1 MKTAPK
7 PIRKRVPAK
16 PAPAPPQVSPPPSDK
31 PSTSLFHPR
40 SRLLAFP
47 ALVLLTWLAF
57 SNSFATG
64 FALDNNMLI
73 LRDTRIQ
80 QATVDN
86 VNLILRHT
94 YWWPN
99 GESGLYRPLTTLS
112 FMWNYAVLGNGSR
125 PAGYHWVNFGL
136 HAANVL
142 MVFALALVL
151 LAGSAR
157 RFPLACVIAGLWAVH
172 PVLTESVTNIAGRAD
187 LLAGAAVLAGFLFY
201 LKNAAS
207 AGWRRIPW
215 LLGLSLATLVGVF
228 SKESAVVL
236 PAIIVLYELLCRGRG
251 KAFPWVSAAAG
262 LAAMA
267 APIALMLWQ
276 RSIVL
281 AAAPPAEFPFVD
293 NPIGG
298 AGFWIGRLTALKV
311 LAHYLAAAFFPLH
324 LSADYSY
331 SQISLASGSIGDWV
345 AWLAVAAAAAALVVL
360 YRRNRTACF
369 FACFAF
375 LNLLPASNLLF
386 PIGTIMAERLLYLP
400 LIGLLAAAV
409 MAADEAAGRFRIPGT
424 ALAAAACVIAGLF
437 AVRAWTRNLDWT
449 NDLSMA
455 KASVLTSPNS
465 FKTHRLLAVMLD
477 ENDPNHAHIDQVL
490 AELDRGIAI
499 LGKLPDRLDLPAT
512 WKLEA
517 AFRLAKG
524 DMLAGDQA
532 RAQYQIAAR
541 NALRSIAIQAASLA
555 DYDQRH
561 SIQLPVPKD
570 AAEGYRILASAYL
583 RLHRPADAMDPAVEA
598 RKIDPANPEPYT
610 QIADAWLA
618 QQRGDDAA
626 ITLAEGMFAARDSGL
641 RADLLKLYRAG
652 LDTKGCAVVPGPRG
666 PALNPNC
673 EMVHRHL
680 CAGAVRAGRQDLAQQ
695 LQCAAP

>member
-7 PIRKRVPAK
+7 PIQKRAPGK
-16 PAPAPPQVSPPPSDK
+16 PAAASPQAPLPQPPLPR
-31 PSTSLFHPR
+31 PSLFHPR

-47 ALVLLTWLAF
+47 ALVLVTWLAF
-57 SNSFATG
+57 SNSFGTG
-64 FALDNNMLI
+64 FALDNHMLI

-80 QATVDN
+80 QASVDN

-112 FMWNYAVLGNGSR
+112 YMWNYAVLGNGSQA
-125 PAGYHWVNFGL
+125 AGYHWVNFGL

-142 MVFALALVL
+142 MVFALALLL

-157 RFPLACVIAGLWAVH
+157 RFSLACAIAGLWAVH

-201 LKNAAS
+201 LKSAAA

-215 LLGLSLATLVGVF
+215 LVGLSLAALIGVF

-251 KAFPWVSAAAG
+251 KAFPWVTVVAAS
-262 LAAMA
+262 AAMA
-267 APIALMLWQ
+267 APIAVMLWQ

-293 NPIGG
+293 NPIAG

-311 LAHYLAAAFFPLH
+311 LARYLAAAFFPLH
-324 LSADYSY
+324 LCADYSY
-331 SQISLASGSIGDWV
+331 SEIPLASGSLGDWV
-345 AWLAVAAAAAALVVL
+345 SWLAVAAAIAVLVVL

-369 FACFAF
+369 FVCFAF

-409 MAADEAAGRFRIPGT
+409 MAADEAARQFHVSGA
-424 ALAAAACVIAGLF
+424 ALAAVACLVAGLF
-437 AVRAWTRNLDWT
+437 AFRAWTRNQDWT
-449 NDLSMA
+449 DDLSMA
-455 KASVLTSPNS
+455 RASVRSSPNS

-477 ENDPNHAHIDQVL
+477 ENDPNHANIDQVL
-490 AELDRGIAI
+490 AELDRSTGILAT
-499 LGKLPDRLDLPAT
+499 LPDRLDVAAPWRLA
-512 WKLEA
+512 A

-524 DMLAGDQA
+524 DLLAGDAA
-532 RAQYQIAAR
+532 RAQYQTAAR
-541 NALRSIAIQAASLA
+541 VARRAIAVETALLA

-583 RLHRPADAMDPAVEA
+583 RLRQPADAMDPAVEA
-598 RKIDPANPEPYT
+598 RKIDPANAEAYT

-618 QQRGDDAA
+618 QQRGEDAA
-626 ITLAEGMFAARDSGL
+626 ITLAEGMFAAHDGSL
-641 RADLLKLYRAG
+641 RADLLKLYQAG
-652 LDTKGCAVVPGPRG
+652 LDTRGCAVVPGPRG
-666 PALNPNC
+666 PALNPGC

-680 CAGAVRAGRQDLAQQ
+680 CAGALRAGRQDLAQQ
-695 LQCAAP
+695 LQCGAK